1 LQNGSHDV
9 ETLHKDLVP
18 TRAYSSGNVAAA
30 TAAVASVGITVDVIA
45 TVERSAQGS
54 RDATATLGGAVVEQ
68 GNLLKVGYDE

>member
-30 TAAVASVGITVDVIA
+30 AVASVGITVDAIA

-54 RDATATLGGAVVEQ
+54 RDATATLGGAVSEQ
-68 GNLLKVGYDE
+68 GNLLEIGDDE